1 MTKSVS
7 FTIHPAALGAEYLS
21 VTDAMKQILDLVD
34 ALEHTEA
41 EATADRQIVW
51 RLTDAHTN
59 SPPLTITAEAFS
71 ISPAIAIDIEA
82 SRVVTRFTH
91 VLADLLHGR
100 AEPVLPRQVIA
111 PLKRVFQRNLN
122 GIGLTEVSVD
132 GEQPLTVAPSSA
144 RSAIIAVERLELD
157 WRADVQDYR
166 RTEYG
171 SVEVEVFGITR
182 FYDKPALIVTERL
195 SRDKVTC
202 ILSTQLADFLGPNHQ
217 WNEAWQGERL
227 LISGALHYNEG
238 GALARIEAEDAET
251 LPWTSVTLGDLRD
264 IDLTGE
270 RSVVEHLKL
279 IRGEDVG

>member
-1 MTKSVS
+1 MSRSVS

-21 VTDAMKQILDLVD
+21 VTDAMKQILDLVE

-41 EATADRQIVW
+41 AGSADRQIVW

-82 SRVVTRFTH
+82 SRVVKRFTH
-91 VLADLLHGR
+91 GITELLHGR
-100 AEPVLPRQVIA
+100 SDPELPRHVIA
-111 PLKRVFQRNLN
+111 PLKRIFQRNLT
-122 GIGLTEVSVD
+122 GIGLTEVSVE
-132 GEQPLTVAPSSA
+132 GEQPLTVAPSGA

-157 WRADVQDYR
+157 WKADIQDYR

-171 SVEVEVFGITR
+171 AVEVEVFGITR

-195 SRDKVTC
+195 SREKVTC
-202 ILSTQLADFLGPNHQ
+202 ILSSQLADFLGPNHQ

-227 LISGALHYNEG
+227 LVSGALHYNEAG
-238 GALARIEAEDAET
+238 SLARIEAEDAEP
-251 LPWTSVTLGDLRD
+251 LPWTSVALGDLRD
-264 IDLTGE
+264 IDLTRG
-270 RSVVEHLKL
+270 RSVQEHLNL